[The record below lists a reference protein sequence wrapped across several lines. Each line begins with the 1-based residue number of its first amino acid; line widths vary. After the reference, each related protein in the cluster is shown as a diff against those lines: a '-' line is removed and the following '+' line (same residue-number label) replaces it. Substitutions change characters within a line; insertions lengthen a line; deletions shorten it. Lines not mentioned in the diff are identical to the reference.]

1 MNAMKESYPELES
14 EYKRIS
20 ATAIAEE
27 EAFLRTLTSGS
38 LVLDQAIADVK
49 KAKAASLHGD
59 ALKVLIA
66 APALD
71 DKANTALLAWLGT
84 ALNLPRTVLK
94 IRSGATS
101 RRKVVEIQPADAAI
115 AARAARLAEE

>member
-1 MNAMKESYPELES
+1 MNDGWLRFHAESARL
-14 EYKRIS
+14 
-20 ATAIAEE
+20 
-27 EAFLRTLTSGS
+27 TL
-38 LVLDQAIADVK
+38 QIHAQPN
-49 KAKAASLHGD
+49 AKSTGAASLHGD